1 MKQSGLITIAE
12 FAKMCRTTVRTI
24 RFYDNLGLIKPVK
37 VDQFTKYR
45 YYSPY
50 QTRDFF
56 RIKLVQNFD
65 IPLENV
71 SKILK
76 QKDKSKFLT
85 EKITGI
91 QEEISQ
97 KQKELKFLKNMKV
110 LFFEVNSLK
119 QITKLET
126 IGPFSLFGTYNPNE
140 AYHTITP
147 RMQEVTKMADKLK
160 IGHYDQQVIFYL
172 DPEKYKPKGTKI
184 EVSVVCKGKIPERLK
199 LPENYFF
206 KKLPRTRAYVTTY
219 KGPFD
224 FITLIYEKLHQL
236 QITQKFPIKFAPIDI
251 QLNGLNPNV
260 SSFDRITKICF
271 PLK

>member
-1 MKQSGLITIAE
+1 
-12 FAKMCRTTVRTI
+12 MCRTTVRTI
-24 RFYDNLGLIKPVK
+24 RFYDHLSLIKPVK

-56 RIKLVQNFD
+56 KIKLVQNFD

-85 EKITGI
+85 EKITGL
-91 QEEISQ
+91 QKEIRQ
-97 KQKELKFLKNMKV
+97 RQKELKFLKNMNV

-119 QITKLET
+119 QMTKLES
-126 IGPFSLFGTYNPNE
+126 IGPFSLFGTYNTNE

-147 RMQEVTKMADKLK
+147 RMEEVTKMADKLK

-172 DPEKYKPKGTKI
+172 DPEKYKPKDTKI
-184 EVSVVCKGKIPERLK
+184 EVTVICKSEIPKGLK

-206 KKLPRTRAYVTTY
+206 KKLPKTRAYVTTY
-219 KGPFD
+219 RGPFD

-236 QITQKFPIKFAPIDI
+236 QITQKLPVTFAPFDI
-251 QLNGLNPNV
+251 QLNSLDPNI
-260 SSFDRITKICF
+260 SPYDRLTKICF
-271 PLK
+271 PLKS